1 MTRAALAV
9 GAHPDDIEFM
19 MAGTLILLKRAGYGI
34 HYLNVANGSCGS
46 AVFSRAETVRRRRGE
61 AQAAAR
67 LIGAVHHPSF
77 VPDIEVFYEKRI
89 LASLGAVIRRVN
101 PQILLVPSPEDYME
115 DHTNTGR
122 LAVTAAFCRGMRNFP
137 TSPRAPAVGD
147 SCTVYH
153 ALPYGLRDGLRRRVW
168 AGEYVDVSSVLA
180 LKREM
185 LACHKSQKEWLDH
198 SQGLD
203 SYLKTMEEMC
213 HEVGRMSRRFRH
225 AEGWRR
231 HSHLGFSPAD
241 RDSLAEALGPKVVV
255 DPRYERRLNARP

>member
-1 MTRAALAV
+1 MKRTALAV

-19 MAGTLILLKRAGYGI
+19 MAGTLILLKRAGYEI

-46 AVFSRAETVRRRRGE
+46 AVFSRAETVRRRRRE

-67 LIGAVHHPSF
+67 LIGAIHHPSL
-77 VPDIEVFYEKRI
+77 VPDIEVFYEKRT
-89 LASLGAVIRRVN
+89 LARLGAVIRRVK
-101 PQILLVPSPEDYME
+101 PRILLVHSPEDYME
-115 DHTNTGR
+115 DHTNAGR

-137 TSPRAPAVGD
+137 TSPRAGAVGD
-147 SCTVYH
+147 PCTVYH
-153 ALPYGLRDGLRRRVW
+153 ALPYGLRDGLRRRIW
-168 AGEYVDVSSVLA
+168 AGEYVDISPVLA
-180 LKREM
+180 FKREM

-213 HEVGRMSRRFRH
+213 REVGRMSRRFRY

-241 RDSLAEALGPKVVV
+241 RDPLAEALGRKVVV